1 MYKYITAPLSRFALL
16 CLLLSPSAWAL
27 SLDEAKAG
35 GLVGETPSG
44 YLASVS
50 PSANAETTKLVA
62 TINQK
67 RKVAYAQAAQKA
79 GVQIEVIEARV
90 GQKLFEKADKGNY
103 LQNPD
108 GRWYQK

>member
-50 PSANAETTKLVA
+50 PSANPETAKLVA

-67 RKVAYAQAAQKA
+67 RKAAYAQAAQKA

-103 LQNPD
+103 LQHTD
-108 GRWYQK
+108 GHWYQK